1 MAKDFLLEIHC
12 EEIPAKFLA
21 PLHSDLQEKL
31 LNLLEVNGL
40 VIQGGHLRS
49 PDWYS
54 PRKIAIF
61 LPGIL
66 EIQPDIQSV
75 EVGPSKAVC
84 LDAHGQ
90 VTDAGTRFAEKWKS
104 SFQEV
109 VFEEVKGKKG
119 EYAVLRRTV
128 KGLPA
133 IQVLS
138 AALPSLIAS
147 LSVPKAMRWGHSSF
161 VFVRPI
167 RNILCLLGSSVI
179 PFEIDG
185 VQSSSSTLGHRLAKG
200 EIKISQPSDYESR
213 LADHQVIVSCQVRQ
227 HRLRKDLSDAAS
239 SIHGSLMPDEVL
251 LRGVSE
257 IVEYPSVVLGKFPP
271 EFLNLPSSIL
281 ACSLREHQKSFCVQ
295 GADGKLLPY
304 FLSVANRDLSQ
315 NIKARDTIT
324 KGNEWVLNARLFDA
338 QFFFSE
344 DTKTTLEDKR
354 SNLAQLTFIRGAG
367 NYLQKTERLVLL
379 SEYFAPTFH
388 LDSSLS
394 RSAASLSK
402 LDLTTQMVG
411 EFPELQGKVG
421 AEYLRREGVSDLI
434 SNAIDEHY
442 APISADAP
450 LPLTPL
456 GALLAVVDKLDTLV
470 AAYSVGQIPT
480 GSKDPLGLR
489 RAGLGLVRIL
499 RHHNI
504 ALSPREAIRQSLT
517 IFSKQFPVQEPNR
530 IEEDLRVFWEERI
543 AFSMSQENFDI
554 QLIRA
559 VMAAPWHDHLQLLL
573 RCRALQKAMNQ
584 TDFTLLIEN
593 AKRINNILVGQA
605 VEGTPS
611 ADLLIAASEKKLI
624 EKIRAIETFMHR
636 NELDSFCLALC
647 ELAQPLEDFFNE
659 VMVLDDNLK
668 IRNQR
673 LQLLVTLK
681 SQFNYIADFS
691 KW

>member
-200 EIKISQPSDYESR
+200 EIKISQPSEYESL
-213 LADHQVIVSCQVRQ
+213 LADHQV
-227 HRLRKDLSDAAS
+227 
-239 SIHGSLMPDEVL
+239 
-251 LRGVSE
+251 
-257 IVEYPSVVLGKFPP
+257 
-271 EFLNLPSSIL
+271 
-281 ACSLREHQKSFCVQ
+281 
-295 GADGKLLPY
+295 
-304 FLSVANRDLSQ
+304 
-315 NIKARDTIT
+315 
-324 KGNEWVLNARLFDA
+324 
-338 QFFFSE
+338 
-344 DTKTTLEDKR
+344 
-354 SNLAQLTFIRGAG
+354 
-367 NYLQKTERLVLL
+367 
-379 SEYFAPTFH
+379 
-388 LDSSLS
+388 
-394 RSAASLSK
+394 
-402 LDLTTQMVG
+402 
-411 EFPELQGKVG
+411 
-421 AEYLRREGVSDLI
+421 
-434 SNAIDEHY
+434 
-442 APISADAP
+442 
-450 LPLTPL
+450 
-456 GALLAVVDKLDTLV
+456 
-470 AAYSVGQIPT
+470 
-480 GSKDPLGLR
+480 
-489 RAGLGLVRIL
+489 
-499 RHHNI
+499 
-504 ALSPREAIRQSLT
+504 
-517 IFSKQFPVQEPNR
+517 
-530 IEEDLRVFWEERI
+530 
-543 AFSMSQENFDI
+543 
-554 QLIRA
+554 
-559 VMAAPWHDHLQLLL
+559 
-573 RCRALQKAMNQ
+573 
-584 TDFTLLIEN
+584 
-593 AKRINNILVGQA
+593 
-605 VEGTPS
+605 
-611 ADLLIAASEKKLI
+611 
-624 EKIRAIETFMHR
+624 
-636 NELDSFCLALC
+636 
-647 ELAQPLEDFFNE
+647 
-659 VMVLDDNLK
+659 
-668 IRNQR
+668 
-673 LQLLVTLK
+673 
-681 SQFNYIADFS
+681 
-691 KW
+691 